1 MALDARV
8 RYTKMVI
15 VQNFTKLLKEKP
27 INKITVKEIC
37 DLAELNRATFYKHY
51 LDVYDLLD
59 KIELQFLDELLAV
72 LRSRENTT
80 AKDMLT
86 FIMVNFKAEEE
97 TYKAVC
103 SPNGDPAFPAKI
115 FEVCHDIS
123 LSGSVLESKKITA
136 VQREWAYRFI
146 ANGCNG
152 ILVKWIADGMCEPIS
167 EVADFAEQLVDNVLL
182 NI

>member
-15 VQNFTKLLKEKP
+15 VQNFTKLLREKP

-59 KIELQFLDELLAV
+59 KIEFQFLEELRTV
-72 LRSRENTT
+72 LRSRENTA
-80 AKDMLT
+80 AKDILT

-97 TYKAVC
+97 TYKAIC
-103 SPNGDPAFPAKI
+103 SANGDPTFPAKI
-115 FEVCHDIS
+115 FEACHDIS
-123 LSGSVLESKKITA
+123 FSDSVLKSKKISRI
-136 VQREWAYRFI
+136 QKEWAYRFI

-152 ILVKWIADGMCEPIS
+152 ILVKWIADGMREPIS
-167 EVADFAEQLVDNVLL
+167 EVADFTEQLIKNTLMDT
-182 NI
+182 